1 MEESVRELF
10 LLKKNDI
17 RSYSPLTLA
26 FLGDAVYEL
35 VIRTYE
41 VELGN
46 RSSRK
51 LHDACAGLAKASAQ
65 AAMAR
70 GLEESLTEEE
80 KAVARRGRNSKIKHP
95 SKSVDIQTYRKATG
109 LECVFGFLSVMDRQ
123 DRIEEL
129 SDMIFMMR
137 SGKE

>member
-1 MEESVRELF
+1 MREF
-10 LLKKNDI
+10 VSAKSQAEI
-17 RSYSPLTLA
+17 
-26 FLGDAVYEL
+26 FDA
-35 VIRTYE
+35 
-41 VELGN
+41 
-46 RSSRK
+46 
-51 LHDACAGLAKASAQ
+51 
-65 AAMAR
+65 
-70 GLEESLTEEE
+70 LEESLTEEE